1 MSIGTGNNR
10 LDFDVRRDGTE
21 STIYRDFGAGNI
33 SNTDWRL
40 RFKLV
45 ITNLVGGSG
54 SEKSWVFGF
63 SNLTTQSITTNAN
76 AMGFGHR
83 ASGDL
88 SVEADIL
95 IHACDNDN
103 PKDGSNLQEIGTN
116 LLAEGTYYYELR
128 RIGTT
133 TLRVTLYSDSDYST
147 AVVTA
152 DRTVVA
158 GDGEDMRYF
167 RTVNTTYSSTL
178 AGQVTGYIQDM
189 QFWNG
194 ES

>member
-10 LDFDVRRDGTE
+10 LDFDVRRDNTE

-45 ITNLVGGSG
+45 ITDLVGGSG
-54 SEKSWVFGF
+54 SEKSWIFGF
-63 SNLTTQSITTNAN
+63 SNLTTQSITTAAN
-76 AMGFGHR
+76 ALGFGHR
-83 ASGDL
+83 S
-88 SVEADIL
+88 SSNSSERDIL
-95 IHACDNDN
+95 IHATDNEN
-103 PKDGSNLQEIGTN
+103 PKDHQQEIGTN
-116 LLAEGTYYYELR
+116 LLVDDTTYYYELR

-133 TLRVTLYSDSDYST
+133 TLRLTLYSDSDYST
-147 AVVTA
+147 VVVTE
-152 DRTVVA
+152 DRTITA
-158 GDGEDMRYF
+158 GHGEDMRYF
-167 RTVNTTYSSTL
+167 RGVNTTYGSTL